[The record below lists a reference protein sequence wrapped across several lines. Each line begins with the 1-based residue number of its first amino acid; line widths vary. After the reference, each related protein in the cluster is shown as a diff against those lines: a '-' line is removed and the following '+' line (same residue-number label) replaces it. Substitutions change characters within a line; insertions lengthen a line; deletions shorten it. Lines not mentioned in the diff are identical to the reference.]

1 MIDIKK
7 CEICGK
13 EYKNIRGL
21 MSHVRQVH
29 DPTTQQY
36 YDTYLRKENEGFC
49 LECGK
54 PTSYHGMIRGY
65 SKFCRCGCSSKN
77 KDVQSKSKQTSL
89 KRYGTEYPMQCEKIK
104 NKSKETNLEKYG
116 SEYYFSSDEGKQKIK
131 DVLIEKYG
139 VDNSYK
145 IDIIAEK
152 REKVLVEKYG
162 KSKPLGNKEVQNKIK
177 QINLE
182 KYGTEYSFQSKEYQ
196 ENVLQKIFLEKY
208 GTISPMSA
216 TRDTIKVDMDVL
228 PKEKWQTTR
237 VSNGTWNSSSEEEII
252 YNELVKIFKDVKRQY
267 KSELYPFRCDF
278 YIPAID
284 TYIEYNGF
292 FTHGGHPFNKDNQ
305 DDVERAKMLLEK
317 GKEHQLYNT
326 AHEVWT
332 QSDPHKVE
340 TARKNKIKLLV
351 FYNMKEVENWIKE
364 RKEQENG

>member
-116 SEYYFSSDEGKQKIK
+116 SEYYFSGDEGKQKIK

-177 QINLE
+177 QIN
-182 KYGTEYSFQSKEYQ
+182 
-196 ENVLQKIFLEKY
+196 LEKY

>member
-1 MIDIKK
+1 MIDINK

-13 EYKNIRGL
+13 EYKNRRGL
-21 MSHVRQVH
+21 MAHVRQVH

-54 PTSYHGMIRGY
+54 PTRYHGMIHGY
-65 SKFCRCGCSSKN
+65 SKFCCGRCVAKN

-116 SEYYFSSDEGKQKIK
+116 SEYYFSSEEGKQKIK

-152 REKVLVEKYG
+152 REKVLIEKYG

-252 YNELVKIFKDVKRQY
+252 YNELVEIFKDVKRQY
-267 KSELYPFRCDF
+267 KSKLYPFRCDF
-278 YIPAID
+278 YIPVID

-317 GKEHQLYNT
+317 GEEHQLYNT
-326 AHEVWT
+326 AYEVWT
-332 QSDPHKVE
+332 QSDPYKVE

-351 FYNMKEVENWIKE
+351 FYNMKEVENWIKK
-364 RKEQENG
+364 RKEQKDD